1 MKTPKDPRSTQ
12 RKRARKVL
20 FRTGRPFICADE
32 NCGRSPKDGLPKD
45 APKHLELGPIDPTM
59 RELQANHINKNIM
72 DNDPVNLE
80 WLCPLHHKRKDMQT
94 EKGVSLV
101 EDEMGYGF

>member
-1 MKTPKDPRSTQ
+1 MPKVPKDPRSTQ

-20 FRTGRPFICADE
+20 FRIRRPFYCVV
-32 NCGRSPKDGLPKD
+32 CGKSPKNGLPKD
-45 APKHLELGPIDPTM
+45 APRDLELGPIDPNM

-80 WLCPLHHKRKDMQT
+80 WLCPLHHKQKDMQT
-94 EKGVSLV
+94 EKGVSLIK
-101 EDEMGYGF
+101 DEMGYGL